1 MQNWRGLPLT
11 KSLKSFLDLFL
22 FRGRGILPTTRLLVT
37 YLALALVLIGLS
49 FMNASWSFI
58 LFANGFVLLCSLFD
72 LFLTP
77 KRKELI
83 FNRIIS
89 EKLERDLV
97 YEVTIDVTN
106 KSNKPFQFVLQD
118 DLPQSFIKEDYLRGE
133 VQAEDRKTFTYKI
146 SAPVRGDYKLE
157 YLHIRYSSPLGLWA
171 KQLTVHEPD
180 EVKVIPDLSE
190 VKDYLQD
197 AQRFLMYEGL
207 KIKKQQVGTGE
218 FASIRN
224 YVVGDDPRRINWHQT
239 AKLQEVMTNEY
250 EPEHGKYI
258 TILIDCGRMMG
269 VELREANR
277 LEKAIEAAITLATAA
292 LQNGDHVSV
301 LCFSK
306 EVKAF
311 VPAGHGLEHIDTIL
325 QTIYAMEV
333 DAQES
338 NYQLALQYAQSA
350 QRKRSMMVL
359 FSDVQTFI
367 NEDFHLFYMK
377 EIRKKHLFV
386 MIGIEDHLLRE
397 KIEIYPESIKLAM
410 QKSIAQ
416 KQYLRQKQ
424 IMTKWE
430 KHGLP
435 MLEAPAERLAVT
447 AVSHYVDTLNRG
459 LL

>member
-1 MQNWRGLPLT
+1 MT

-239 AKLQEVMTNEY
+239 AKLQEVMTNVY

-269 VELREANR
+269 VELRDSNR
-277 LEKAIEAAITLATAA
+277 LERVLESALTLAAAA
-292 LQNGDHVSV
+292 LNRGDYVSV
-301 LCFSK
+301 IAFSK
-306 EVKAF
+306 EVQTYIPPEK
-311 VPAGHGLEHIDTIL
+311 GIDHL
-325 QTIYAMEV
+325 QTILNELYNLQV
-333 DAQES
+333 DPVES
-338 NYQLALQYAQSA
+338 NYQLVFHYVETMLN
-350 QRKRSMMVL
+350 KRSLLFL
-359 FSDVQTFI
+359 FSDVQTFLQ
-367 NEDFHLFYMK
+367 NDFLLSQLIRLRERHLFFMVGLEDEVLIDRAALRPETAEQAMIKSMAQDQLLMK
-377 EIRKKHLFV
+377 QRAKLNWEQRGLQLV
-386 MIGIEDHLLRE
+386 ETE
-397 KIEIYPESIKLAM
+397 EESL
-410 QKSIAQ
+410 
-416 KQYLRQKQ
+416 
-424 IMTKWE
+424 
-430 KHGLP
+430 
-435 MLEAPAERLAVT
+435 T
-447 AVSHYVDTLNRG
+447 AVAVSYYIDLMNQG